1 MENKTNETK
10 EVTMEQ
16 LMKVIEENHKEE
28 MKHLKEIEKAQALGL
43 NCFNTLFQLMLD
55 KNDEL
60 KLEKDD
66 CDNLGYGLDSLN
78 CCIETLFELSGMRK
92 TEDMLLDAIKNAQVK
107 VITNI
112 DDLMKELFK

>member
-43 NCFNTLFQLMLD
+43 NCFNTVFQLMLS
-55 KNDEL
+55 KNNEL
-60 KLEKDD
+60 KLEKDE
-66 CDNLGYGLDSLN
+66 CDNLECGLDALN

>member
-28 MKHLKEIEKAQALGL
+28 MKHLYEIEKAQALGI
-43 NCFNTLFQLMLD
+43 NCFNTVFQLMLSR
-55 KNDEL
+55 NNEL
-60 KLEKDD
+60 KLDKDEYN
-66 CDNLGYGLDSLN
+66 NLECGLDALN

-92 TEDMLLDAIKNAQVK
+92 TEDMLLDAIKNARVK
-107 VITNI
+107 VIANI
-112 DDLMKELFK
+112 DDLIKELIK

>member
-16 LMKVIEENHKEE
+16 LLKVIEENHKEE
-28 MKHLKEIEKAQALGL
+28 MKHLKEMEKAQALGL

-55 KNDEL
+55 KNNEL
-60 KLEKDD
+60 KLDKDD
-66 CDNLGYGLDSLN
+66 CDNLECGLDALN

-92 TEDMLLDAIKNAQVK
+92 TEDMLFDAIKK
-107 VITNI
+107 CTG
-112 DDLMKELFK
+112 KSHYKY